1 MNAPTIDRPWV
12 SQVQAVATMHDVK
25 VDVGLE
31 ARLCDC
37 TDGLHESAAD
47 AAGSPFAWSPDV
59 ASVRHLARYYA
70 GSHPIAR
77 TTVTLRT
84 EAVAA

>member
-12 SQVQAVATMHDVK
+12 SQVEAVATMHDVK
-25 VDVGLE
+25 VDVDLE
-31 ARLCDC
+31 ARMCDC
-37 TDGLHESAAD
+37 TDGRHETPAD
-47 AAGSPFAWSPDV
+47 ETGDFAWSPDV